1 MKERGCWGWGW
12 FGSGKVLDLEGGLS
26 GFFFILGFFIWEKTN
41 TAHGKQSHGL
51 NIAPINLKIDA
62 TKAEMHA
69 QLHVLVS
76 KKIAKK

>member
-1 MKERGCWGWGW
+1 VG
-12 FGSGKVLDLEGGLS
+12 
-26 GFFFILGFFIWEKTN
+26 FFILGFFIWENTNTN